1 MSCVLSSLM
10 SLQDP
15 SFHVSLAWCVGNMTG
30 QMKECLQELQ
40 VNYNVLTPVPS
51 LNRLVSA
58 CETSL
63 RNLSTRTVIIVHVSV
78 RTWSMTMKKDRLSS
92 GWTARNC
99 AAGRETKPSASLWN
113 EPETPSKQE
122 LDGITDLYQ
131 VTNQELIGFSLITDD
146 ELTMCCL

>member
-1 MSCVLSSLM
+1 MSCILSSLM

-40 VNYNVLTPVPS
+40 VNHIEFIAAL
-51 LNRLVSA
+51 LVSA

-131 VTNQELIGFSLITDD
+131 VTYQELIGFSLITDD
-146 ELTMCCL
+146 ELTMCCLQ